1 MKNGVY
7 ITNKTEGCIQSVF
20 VDEEVLEF
28 ARNNQKVQNRLNA
41 RDAKER
47 MEAAEAAAQSR
58 KEYLRQRKNR
68 RLLRQEAALAAVS
81 IAATAASYLG
91 LLAPLL
97 GTIISVSCLGAIC
110 FKAGRW
116 HR

>member
-7 ITNKTEGCIQSVF
+7 ITNKTGGCIQSVF

-28 ARNNQKVQNRLNA
+28 ARNNQKVQKRLDA
-41 RDAKER
+41 RDEQER
-47 MEAAEAAAQSR
+47 MEADEAAAHSR
-58 KEYLRQRKNR
+58 NVILRQKKTR

-81 IAATAASYLG
+81 IASTAASYLG
-91 LLAPLL
+91 LLAPML
-97 GTIISVSCLGAIC
+97 GAIISVSCLCAIC